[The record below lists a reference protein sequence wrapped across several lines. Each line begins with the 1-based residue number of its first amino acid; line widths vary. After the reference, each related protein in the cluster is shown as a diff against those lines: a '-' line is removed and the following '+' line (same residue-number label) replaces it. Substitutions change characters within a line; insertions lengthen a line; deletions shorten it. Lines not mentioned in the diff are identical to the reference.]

1 VELGLTTFA
10 EITDDRT
17 TPGERLR
24 QVVAEG
30 RFADELGLDVYG
42 VGEHHRP
49 DMAASAPE
57 IVLAAIAGATERI
70 KLTSAVTVLSSADP
84 VRVFQSFV
92 TLDLVSG
99 GRAELMAGRGSFTES
114 FPLFGYSL
122 NDYDALFAEKLDLLL
137 ALREDGPVTW
147 SGQFRAPLDD
157 VVVHPRP
164 EGPPLPIWIAVGG
177 TPNSVVRAGT
187 LGLPLALAI
196 IGGQPSSFVPLV
208 DLYRQALEYGGQDP
222 ATPVAV
228 HSHGYVFDD
237 EAAARASSC
246 RRTGAAFAKIGR
258 ERGWPPMSDAQVEG
272 LIGPDGRA
280 VLRHPGDRGGQDRQA
295 PGEHGHRPLRDA
307 HLPRRPRADD
317 AVDRALRQ
325 GSGAARQVT
334 ARETTQWS
342 RDRTDGPGCP
352 APAGQALPDHRRP
365 HQAGDLADFLKA
377 AFAGGVDIVQIRE
390 KGMPREGRARGARA
404 GPDDGHAAPE
414 HRLRERLGRPGR

>member
-70 KLTSAVTVLSSADP
+70 KLTSAVTVVSSADP
-84 VRVFQSFV
+84 VRLFQSFV

-164 EGPPLPIWIAVGG
+164 EGRPLPIWIAVGG

-208 DLYRQALEYGGQDP
+208 DLYRQALEYGGHDP

-237 EAAARASSC
+237 EAAARAEFLPAY
-246 RRTGAAFAKIGR
+246 RRSFAKIGR
-258 ERGWPPMSDAQVEG
+258 ERGWPPMSDAQVEA
-272 LIGPDGRA
+272 LIGPDG
-280 VLRHPGDRGGQDRQA
+280 
-295 PGEHGHRPLRDA
+295 
-307 HLPRRPRADD
+307 
-317 AVDRALRQ
+317 ALFF
-325 GSGAARQVT
+325 GTPETVAA
-334 ARETTQWS
+334 
-342 RDRTDGPGCP
+342 
-352 APAGQALPDHRRP
+352 
-365 HQAGDLADFLKA
+365 K
-377 AFAGGVDIVQIRE
+377 II
-390 KGMPREGRARGARA
+390 K
-404 GPDDGHAAPE
+404 
-414 HRLRERLGRPGR
+414 LRESMGIDRFEMHTSHVGHDATMRSIELFGKEVAPLVR